1 MGNCQSCLG
10 RRDHHDYEE
19 DEETCLLYDDGHGMQ
34 YGSFDDQYLG
44 GDETVESLREH
55 DALQQVIARTSNS
68 MVDVFEIEPHYAFGH
83 VGTFIPSPHA
93 ERGSR
98 ATRCHNLASK
108 LSGKDG
114 SVPQKIEIDWL
125 VHDGDGGHHG
135 YHGHRGRH
143 GRHAHANIKMQSN
156 RPASSIKTLDNQ
168 NSGTLV
174 GTFADAA
181 AAME

>member
-19 DEETCLLYDDGHGMQ
+19 DDETCLLYDDGHGMQ
-34 YGSFDDQYLG
+34 YGSFDDQYVG

-55 DALQQVIARTSNS
+55 DALQRVIARTSNS
-68 MVDVFEIEPHYAFGH
+68 MVDVFEVEPHFAFGH
-83 VGTFIPSPHA
+83 VGTFIPSPFA

-98 ATRCHNLASK
+98 ATRCHDLASK

-114 SVPQKIEIDWL
+114 SVPQKFKIDWL
-125 VHDGDGGHHG
+125 VHNGDGGHYGH
-135 YHGHRGRH
+135 HGHH
-143 GRHAHANIKMQSN
+143 GRRANDKLEMHSN
-156 RPASSIKTLDNQ
+156 RPASLKTLDNGK
-168 NSGTLV
+168 SGRLV